1 MVQKILC
8 SGAGYLTWSQDFQ
21 SFRQT
26 VTMSKIP
33 LLPAVLDNHV
43 IYYLC
48 MIIEMAATYTTKLFF
63 K

>member
-1 MVQKILC
+1 
-8 SGAGYLTWSQDFQ
+8 
-21 SFRQT
+21 
-26 VTMSKIP
+26 MSKIP

-48 MIIEMAATYTTKLFF
+48 MIIEMAATYTTQLFF